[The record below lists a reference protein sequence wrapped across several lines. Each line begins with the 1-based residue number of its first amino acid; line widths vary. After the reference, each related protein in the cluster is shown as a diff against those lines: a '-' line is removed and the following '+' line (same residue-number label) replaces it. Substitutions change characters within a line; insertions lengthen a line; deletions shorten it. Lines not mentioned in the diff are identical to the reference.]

1 MCGRRTPLGGRGSS
15 SASSRRPD
23 LSKYVGSPSPYGD
36 VSRKQGGV
44 VFRAYKDGKLP
55 SAMESQISMMYGRYV
70 RGRYDSAVPTTDSN
84 LKEVASRLRTTINAL
99 FAKDYRA
106 AG

>member
-1 MCGRRTPLGGRGSS
+1 MGGRGSS

-23 LSKYVGSPSPYGD
+23 LSKYIGSPSPYGD

-55 SAMESQISMMYGRYV
+55 SATGVEQR
-70 RGRYDSAVPTTDSN
+70 
-84 LKEVASRLRTTINAL
+84 
-99 FAKDYRA
+99 
-106 AG
+106 